1 MAKIPAYTP
10 TSYRPPK
17 TPRPIAAGPG
27 ATYKPAK
34 MPKPLGFEQ
43 PSLAPTKEAKREL
56 GRLSRKAG
64 RKADKIDNVG
74 SITALAPPR
83 GKVRSTPLNSPPGKA
98 GTGKSALAKN
108 WK

>member
-10 TSYRPPK
+10 QNYRPPR

-34 MPKPLGFEQ
+34 MPRSLVSAQ
-43 PSLAPTKEAKREL
+43 PSLAPTKEATREM

-74 SITALAPPR
+74 SITPLAPPR